1 MAVVATGFFDGV
13 HLGHRQVIRT
23 LVSSA
28 RERGEEAIV
37 VTFAPHPRAVLQQ
50 DAHSLRLL
58 NSPQEKEAMLREL
71 GVDRVETLRFDRA
84 FARLTAEDYL
94 RSVLIGRFGA
104 TLLVLGFDNR
114 LGSDRLTP
122 DAIAPLAQSLGL
134 EVIVVPPASVAPC
147 SKGSARQNFALRAHP
162 SQPGGW
168 APPVH
173 ETTGGHG
180 SAGQTLAA
188 TALEVGDAAIEAV
201 SAVAPENPAT
211 LGMVR
216 GGTASEAQRWGPKDV
231 FRGELQNC
239 SAAEVV
245 SSTKIR
251 KALEDGRVEEAEAML
266 GYAYGLRGVVVSGK
280 QLGRTIGFPTAN
292 LRLYDPLKL
301 IPARGVYLTE
311 VEVLGGHF
319 WGMTNVGEPI
329 ETHIFDFDED
339 IYGLDLE
346 LRFRRWLRPMRA
358 MESLDALKVQLAA
371 DESACRDILAL

>member
-58 NSPQEKEAMLREL
+58 NSPQEKEAMLRGL

-84 FARLTAEDYL
+84 FARLTAADYL
-94 RSVLIGRFGA
+94 RTVLVGRFGA

-122 DAIAPLAQSLGL
+122 ELIVPLAQSLGL
-134 EVIVVPPASVAPC
+134 EVIVVPPV
-147 SKGSARQNFALRAHP
+147 
-162 SQPGGW
+162 
-168 APPVH
+168 
-173 ETTGGHG
+173 E
-180 SAGQTLAA
+180 
-188 TALEVGDAAIEAV
+188 EI
-201 SAVAPENPAT
+201 
-211 LGMVR
+211 
-216 GGTASEAQRWGPKDV
+216 
-231 FRGELQNC
+231 
-239 SAAEVV
+239 

-251 KALEDGRVEEAEAML
+251 KALEEGKVEEAEAML
-266 GYAYGLRGVVVSGK
+266 GYPYGLRGVVVSGK

-319 WGMTNVGEPI
+319 WGMTNVAEPI
-329 ETHIFDFDED
+329 ETHIFDFSED

-346 LRFRRWLRPMRA
+346 IRFRRWLRPMRA
-358 MESLDALKVQLAA
+358 MESLDALKAQLAA
-371 DESACRDILAL
+371 DEASCREMLAE

>member
-58 NSPQEKEAMLREL
+58 NSPQEKEALLRGL

-84 FARLTAEDYL
+84 FARLTAAEYI
-94 RSVLIGRFGA
+94 RTVLAGRFGA
-104 TLLVLGFDNR
+104 TALVLGFDNR

-122 DAIAPLAQSLGL
+122 DAIAPIAESLGL
-134 EVIVVPPASVAPC
+134 SVIVVAPAAAAS
-147 SKGSARQNFALRAHP
+147 LRGNQPQKTSGDAGPLPHP
-162 SQPGGW
+162 SEAGPSLLRSRGW
-168 APPVH
+168 LRF
-173 ETTGGHG
+173 
-180 SAGQTLAA
+180 S
-188 TALEVGDAAIEAV
+188 EAV
-201 SAVAPENPAT
+201 AVSTTPA
-211 LGMVR
+211 
-216 GGTASEAQRWGPKDV
+216 
-231 FRGELQNC
+231 
-239 SAAEVV
+239 AAV

-251 KALEDGRVEEAEAML
+251 KALEEGRVEEAEAML
-266 GYAYGLRGVVVSGK
+266 GYPYGLRGVVVSGK
-280 QLGRTIGFPTAN
+280 QLGRTLGFPTAN

-311 VEVLGGHF
+311 VEVLGGHY
-319 WGMTNVGEPI
+319 WGMTNVAEPI
-329 ETHIFDFDED
+329 ETHIFDFSED

-346 LRFRRWLRPMRA
+346 IRFRRWLRPMRS
-358 MESLDALKVQLAA
+358 MESLDALAAQLAA
-371 DESACRDILAL
+371 DEAACRELLAFIK